1 MRSANRPR
9 RTPSYS
15 KMEVAMPTPEAKS
28 ARSISVILDSIAGIG
43 LFESLSDE
51 DLKVVAAHMHFLEV
65 GEGEMVFEEGEK
77 GNYMCFVV
85 DGELSVIKDAASG
98 ERAIIT
104 RLSRGDSL
112 GEMAVID
119 NFPRSAT
126 VIATSPA
133 TLLTLSSP
141 DFHHLLTGHS
151 HIGITI
157 LKGIA
162 RLLSINL
169 RKTSIQLA
177 DTMMPLL

>member
-1 MRSANRPR
+1 MS
-9 RTPSYS
+9 S
-15 KMEVAMPTPEAKS
+15 PEEKS

-43 LFESLSDE
+43 LFENLSE
-51 DLKVVAAHMHFLEV
+51 EELKVVASHMHFLEV
-65 GEGEMVFEEGEK
+65 GEGELVCEEGDK
-77 GNYMCFVV
+77 GTYMCFVV

-104 RLSRGDSL
+104 TLSRGDSL

-119 NFPRSAT
+119 HFPRSAT

-133 TLLTLSSP
+133 TLLTLSSAEF
-141 DFHHLLTGHS
+141 DLLLAKHTS
-151 HIGITI
+151 IGITI

-169 RKTSIQLA
+169 RKTSIALA